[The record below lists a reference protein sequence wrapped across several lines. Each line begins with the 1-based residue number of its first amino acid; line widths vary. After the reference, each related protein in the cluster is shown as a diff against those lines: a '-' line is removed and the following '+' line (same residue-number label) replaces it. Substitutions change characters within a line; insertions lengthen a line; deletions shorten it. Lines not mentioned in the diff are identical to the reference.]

1 MQAKY
6 VALLG
11 HFSQTERF
19 NQNDNKV
26 QYIIIT
32 SFLVTKR
39 ICKHTQ
45 NNWQEIMIANN
56 KVVLHFS
63 KTSQS
68 IKCNV
73 YKQYCFIRNLTIKK
87 ITINGAGKPTIV
99 ATYYGYVT

>member
-1 MQAKY
+1 
-6 VALLG
+6 
-11 HFSQTERF
+11 
-19 NQNDNKV
+19 
-26 QYIIIT
+26 
-32 SFLVTKR
+32 
-39 ICKHTQ
+39 
-45 NNWQEIMIANN
+45 MIANN